1 MKKKL
6 FAIVAML
13 GALLLAS
20 CSNPMIDD
28 DDDSKDSSSASTSS
42 RMVELVY
49 FQSSYTVGGSSTL
62 AAIPLF
68 FANGQRS
75 YQWYRGTSEDSL
87 EEISGATGSS
97 YTSKETE
104 AGTYYYAV
112 SITETIDDAEP
123 VKTQSKAIK
132 ISVSASN
139 VQIPSISSISK
150 GQTVIIGANVSALT
164 VEASVTDG
172 GKLSYQWYRNDTEIP
187 DATES
192 TYIPSVNELS
202 EVGTY
207 NYMVKVTN
215 TLGTSSNSTDSGLI
229 VIKVIDVPAPEVSIT
244 GTNVKDGS
252 LSLDINA
259 EEETLKAKI
268 ANLDVSKE
276 NKENIVLDGVSYPC
290 NLSYAWYKDDVLDE
304 TAGIT
309 YTVLTESEA
318 TYKLYVEVTNTVNG
332 HSTSTKSEPV
342 TVVIS
347 APAQAPAISA
357 QPKNTE
363 LDKDIGARLV
373 VTASVADGGTLSYQW
388 YKLDTEKNIGE
399 KIEGATKKAYDTEKC
414 GYYYVV
420 VTNTKNGKIASTT
433 SDMVQVYDDIN
444 SLVETSVTV
453 KGAKTYT
460 EGASDITA
468 LSVAS
473 VTVNGFTATLS
484 ANAKYQWYLNG
495 EAIGKATEKT
505 YTPDVSKAGDYY
517 YSVSITDTV
526 TYKDANDSEQTAPI
540 SAKSAEVE
548 VTVEQAEKPK
558 VVLSTTKT
566 SYEQGE
572 SGTDI
577 TSVVTYSNSTAEFTY
592 AWYLDGEEIAEATA
606 ATYTPDISKLSAGTH
621 SYYLEVT
628 VKETG
633 AKGKSLSV
641 SITVAEKKEAP
652 KITSDL
658 PETKELSD
666 GSAVLTIQATG
677 TTPLSYQWYKDSDSG
692 IISGATNSSYTA
704 KSAGTYWCRVTNEV
718 DTTTSTKC
726 TVSAATPDPV
736 APVIG
741 NDIETSRKL
750 TSSVT
755 EITLS
760 ITASVSDVGSLSYQ
774 WYKDSIAIPDGT
786 ESSYTVTAVGT
797 YYCLATNTLNG
808 KKASTKSNECVVT
821 SDESGTG
828 SIGFDFN

>member
-49 FQSSYTVGGSSTL
+49 FQSSYTVGGSTTL

-123 VKTQSKAIK
+123 VTTQSKAIK

-139 VQIPSISSISK
+139 VQIPSISSISE

-192 TYIPSVNELS
+192 SYIPSVNELS

-244 GTNVKDGS
+244 GTNVKDGT

-268 ANLDVSKE
+268 ANLDDS
-276 NKENIVLDGVSYPC
+276 KENIVLDGVSYPC
-290 NLSYAWYKDDVLDE
+290 TLSYAWYKDDVLDE

-318 TYKLYVEVTNTVNG
+318 TYKVYVEVTNTVNG

-363 LDKDIGARLV
+363 LDADIGARLV
-373 VTASVADGGTLSYQW
+373 VTATVTDGGTLSYQW
-388 YKLDTEKNIGE
+388 YKLDTAKNISE
-399 KIEGATKKAYDTEKC
+399 KIEGATKKAYDAEEC

-433 SDMVQVYDDIN
+433 SDMVQVYDSSN
-444 SLVETSVTV
+444 PLVEASVTV

-460 EGASDITA
+460 EGASDITP

-473 VTVNGFTATLS
+473 VTVNGVTATLS
-484 ANAKYQWYLNG
+484 ENAKYQWYLNG
-495 EAIGKATEKT
+495 EAIDGATEASYK
-505 YTPDVSKAGDYY
+505 PDVSKAGDYY
-517 YSVSITDTV
+517 YSVSITDTAV
-526 TYKDANDSEQTAPI
+526 TYTDAVNTELPTTI

-572 SGTDI
+572 SGTAI
-577 TSVVTYSNSTAEFTY
+577 TSEVTYSNSNAEFTY
-592 AWYLDGEEIAEATA
+592 AWYLDGDEIAGATA

-628 VKETG
+628 VKTTG

-658 PETKELSD
+658 PESKELSN
-666 GSAVLTIQATG
+666 GSATLSIQAEG
-677 TTPLSYQWYKDSDSG
+677 TTPLSYQWYKDSESG
-692 IISGATNSSYTA
+692 LISGATNSSYTA
-704 KSAGTYWCRVTNEV
+704 KSAGTYWCLVTNEV
-718 DTTTSTKC
+718 GTATSTKC

-741 NDIETSRKL
+741 NNIDTSGKL

-755 EITLS
+755 SITLS
-760 ITASVSDVGSLSYQ
+760 ITASVSDGGSLSYQ
-774 WYKDSIAIPDGT
+774 WYKDSNAISGET
-786 ESSYTVTAVGT
+786 EFSYMVTAVGT
-797 YYCLATNTLNG
+797 YYCLATNTLKG
-808 KKASTKSNECVVT
+808 KTKSTKSSECVVT

>member
-49 FQSSYTVGGSSTL
+49 FQSSYTVGGSTTL

-123 VKTQSKAIK
+123 VTTQSKAIK

-139 VQIPSISSISK
+139 VQIPSISSISE

-192 TYIPSVNELS
+192 SYIPSVNELS

-244 GTNVKDGS
+244 GTNVKDGT

-268 ANLDVSKE
+268 ANLDDS
-276 NKENIVLDGVSYPC
+276 KENIVLDGVSYPC
-290 NLSYAWYKDDVLDE
+290 TLSYAWYKDDVLDE

-318 TYKLYVEVTNTVNG
+318 TYKVYVEVTNTVNG

-363 LDKDIGARLV
+363 LDADIGARLV
-373 VTASVADGGTLSYQW
+373 VTATVTDGGTLSYQW
-388 YKLDTEKNIGE
+388 YKLDTAKNISE
-399 KIEGATKKAYDTEKC
+399 KIEGATKKAYDAEEC

-433 SDMVQVYDDIN
+433 SDMVQVYDSSN
-444 SLVETSVTV
+444 PLVEASVTV

-460 EGASDITA
+460 EGASDITP

-473 VTVNGFTATLS
+473 VTVNGVTATLS
-484 ANAKYQWYLNG
+484 ENAKYQWYLNG
-495 EAIGKATEKT
+495 EAIDGATEASYK
-505 YTPDVSKAGDYY
+505 PDVSKAGDYY
-517 YSVSITDTV
+517 YSVSITDTAV
-526 TYKDANDSEQTAPI
+526 TYTDAVNTELPTTI

-572 SGTDI
+572 SGTAI
-577 TSVVTYSNSTAEFTY
+577 TSEVTYSNSNAEFTY
-592 AWYLDGEEIAEATA
+592 AWYLDGDEIAGATA

-628 VKETG
+628 VKTTG

-658 PETKELSD
+658 PESKELSN
-666 GSAVLTIQATG
+666 GSATLSIQAEG
-677 TTPLSYQWYKDSDSG
+677 TTPLSYQWYKDSESG
-692 IISGATNSSYTA
+692 LISGATNSSYTA
-704 KSAGTYWCRVTNEV
+704 KSAGTYWCLVTNEV
-718 DTTTSTKC
+718 GTATSTKC

-741 NDIETSRKL
+741 NDIETSGKL

-755 EITLS
+755 SITLS
-760 ITASVSDVGSLSYQ
+760 ITASVSDGGSLSYQ
-774 WYKDSIAIPDGT
+774 WYKDSNAISGET
-786 ESSYTVTAVGT
+786 EFSYMVTAVGT
-797 YYCLATNTLNG
+797 YYCLATNTLKG
-808 KKASTKSNECVVT
+808 KTKSTKSSECVVT

>member
-49 FQSSYTVGGSSTL
+49 FQSSYTVGGSTTL

-123 VKTQSKAIK
+123 VTTQSKAIK

-139 VQIPSISSISK
+139 VQIPSISSISE

-192 TYIPSVNELS
+192 SYIPSVNELS

-244 GTNVKDGS
+244 GTNVKDGT

-268 ANLDVSKE
+268 ANLDDS
-276 NKENIVLDGVSYPC
+276 KENIVLDGVSYPC
-290 NLSYAWYKDDVLDE
+290 TLSYAWYKDDVLDE

-318 TYKLYVEVTNTVNG
+318 TYKVYVEVTNTVNG

-363 LDKDIGARLV
+363 LDADIGARLV
-373 VTASVADGGTLSYQW
+373 VTATVTDGGTLSYQW
-388 YKLDTEKNIGE
+388 YKLDTAKNISE
-399 KIEGATKKAYDTEKC
+399 KIEGATKKAYDAEEC

-433 SDMVQVYDDIN
+433 SDMVQVYDSSN
-444 SLVETSVTV
+444 PLVEASVTV

-460 EGASDITA
+460 EGASDITP

-473 VTVNGFTATLS
+473 VTVNGVTATLS
-484 ANAKYQWYLNG
+484 ENAKYQWYLNG
-495 EAIGKATEKT
+495 EAIDGATEASYK
-505 YTPDVSKAGDYY
+505 PDVSKAGDYY
-517 YSVSITDTV
+517 YSVSITDTAV
-526 TYKDANDSEQTAPI
+526 TYTDAVNTELPTTI

-572 SGTDI
+572 SGTAI
-577 TSVVTYSNSTAEFTY
+577 TSEVTYSNSNAEFTY
-592 AWYLDGEEIAEATA
+592 AWYLDGDEIAGATA

-628 VKETG
+628 VKTTG

-658 PETKELSD
+658 PESKELSN
-666 GSAVLTIQATG
+666 GSATLSIQAEG
-677 TTPLSYQWYKDSDSG
+677 TTPLSYQWYKDSESG
-692 IISGATNSSYTA
+692 LISGATNSSYTA
-704 KSAGTYWCRVTNEV
+704 KSAGTYWCLVTNEV
-718 DTTTSTKC
+718 GTATSTKC

-741 NDIETSRKL
+741 NDIETSGKL

-755 EITLS
+755 SITLS
-760 ITASVSDVGSLSYQ
+760 ITASVSDGGSLSYQ
-774 WYKDSIAIPDGT
+774 WYKDSNAISGET
-786 ESSYTVTAVGT
+786 KSSYTVTAVGT

-808 KKASTKSNECVVT
+808 KTKSTKSSECVVT

>member
-13 GALLLAS
+13 GALLFAS

-49 FQSSYTVGGSSTL
+49 FQSSYTVGGSTTL

-123 VKTQSKAIK
+123 VTTQSKAIK

-139 VQIPSISSISK
+139 VQIPSISSISE

-172 GKLSYQWYRNDTEIP
+172 GKLSYQWYRNDTEIT

-268 ANLDVSKE
+268 ANLDES
-276 NKENIVLDGVSYPC
+276 KENIVLDGVSYPC
-290 NLSYAWYKDDVLDE
+290 KHSYAWYKDDVLDE

-318 TYKLYVEVTNTVNG
+318 TYKVYVEVTNTVNG

-347 APAQAPAISA
+347 APAQAPVIST

-363 LDKDIGARLV
+363 LDADIGARLV
-373 VTASVADGGTLSYQW
+373 VTASVADSGTLSYQW
-388 YKLDTEKNIGE
+388 YKLDTEKNISE
-399 KIEGATKKAYDTEKC
+399 KIEGATKKAYDAAEC

-433 SDMVQVYDDIN
+433 SDMVQVYDSSN
-444 SLVETSVTV
+444 PLVETSVTV

-460 EGASDITA
+460 EGASDITE

-473 VTVNGFTATLS
+473 VTVKGFTATLS

-495 EAIGKATEKT
+495 EAIDGATKASYK
-505 YTPDVSKAGDYY
+505 PDVSKAGDYY
-517 YSVSITDTV
+517 YSVSISDTV
-526 TYKDANDSEQTAPI
+526 TYKDANDTEQTATI
-540 SAKSAEVE
+540 SAKSADVE

-558 VVLSTTKT
+558 VVLSTTKY

-572 SGTDI
+572 SGTAI
-577 TSVVTYSNSTAEFTY
+577 TSEVTYSNSNAEFTY
-592 AWYLDGEEIAEATA
+592 AWYLDSEEIAGATA

-621 SYYLEVT
+621 SYYLVVT
-628 VKETG
+628 VKTTG

-658 PETKELSD
+658 PESKELSN
-666 GSAVLTIQATG
+666 GSATLSIQAEG
-677 TTPLSYQWYKDSDSG
+677 TTPLSYQWYKDSESG
-692 IISGATNSSYTA
+692 LISGATDSSYTA
-704 KSAGTYWCRVTNEV
+704 KSAGTYWCVVTNEV
-718 DTTTSTKC
+718 DTATSKKC

-741 NDIETSRKL
+741 SNIETSGKL

-755 EITLS
+755 SITLS
-760 ITASVSDVGSLSYQ
+760 ITASVSDGGSLSYQ
-774 WYKDSIAIPDGT
+774 WYKDSNAISGET
-786 ESSYTVTAVGT
+786 NSSYTVTAVGT

-808 KKASTKSNECVVT
+808 KKASTKSSECVVT